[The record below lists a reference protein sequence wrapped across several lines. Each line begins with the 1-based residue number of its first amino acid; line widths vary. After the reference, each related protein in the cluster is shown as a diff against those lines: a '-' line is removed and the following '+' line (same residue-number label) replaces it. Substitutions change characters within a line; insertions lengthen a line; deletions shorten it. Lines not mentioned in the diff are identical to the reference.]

1 MKVAE
6 LEEHL
11 EDFMGRRSSF
21 QSETTPGLYLQRS
34 RSSATGENRRE
45 CMEQHR
51 SDSGRLRPGR
61 IGPDAAVQ
69 TTGSCLTLPRI
80 CTHSPR
86 RRIDMLS
93 DRWLR
98 SQPAI
103 ASSDDVSDPVRSSY
117 TPLNL
122 FNLVRNEEVVIAVGC
137 YSSEDSVAPGST
149 VTVETS
155 QRSGLQPLRLM

>member
-45 CMEQHR
+45 CREQHR
-51 SDSGRLRPGR
+51 SDSGPLRPGR

-69 TTGSCLTLPRI
+69 TTGSCPTLPRI

-93 DRWLR
+93 DRWNR
-98 SQPAI
+98 SQTGI
-103 ASSDDVSDPVRSSY
+103 VSRGDSLNPVRSSY
-117 TPLNL
+117 TPLKYFSL
-122 FNLVRNEEVVIAVGC
+122 SESGKSWFQPVVIRRKI
-137 YSSEDSVAPGST
+137 P
-149 VTVETS
+149 
-155 QRSGLQPLRLM
+155 